1 MGLRD
6 QIPEDLKSA
15 LREKRSLEL
24 NVLRML
30 QASIKN
36 KEIENKNKLD
46 DKQVIQVVSSEIKKR
61 REAAEEYIKVDRK
74 DAADIEKQEMDILMK
89 YMPEQFSENEITG
102 KVLEIIAGSD
112 VGGIKDLGTVM
123 KLVMPHLKG
132 KADGKLINQIVR
144 RELQKLENN
153 QKG

>member
-1 MGLRD
+1 
-6 QIPEDLKSA
+6 
-15 LREKRSLEL
+15 
-24 NVLRML
+24 
-30 QASIKN
+30 
-36 KEIENKNKLD
+36 
-46 DKQVIQVVSSEIKKR
+46 
-61 REAAEEYIKVDRK
+61 
-74 DAADIEKQEMDILMK
+74 MK